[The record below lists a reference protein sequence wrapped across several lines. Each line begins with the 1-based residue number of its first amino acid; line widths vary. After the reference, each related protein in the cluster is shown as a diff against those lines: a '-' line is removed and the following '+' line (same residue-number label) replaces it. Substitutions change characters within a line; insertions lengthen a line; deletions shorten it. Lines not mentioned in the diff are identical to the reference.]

1 MYLCIVVIIYFFLDK
16 SDLRSEVE
24 RKYVIFLFEYICI
37 LYKTMGN
44 TKSELDLLKQ
54 ENARLLAENTELRN
68 ECYDELVC

>member
-1 MYLCIVVIIYFFLDK
+1 M
-16 SDLRSEVE
+16 E
-24 RKYVIFLFEYICI
+24 
-37 LYKTMGN
+37 N